1 MGLFK
6 YSIKVADE
14 KRAARAQVHD
24 VNASHKDLSQVLG
37 AIKYKTIAQATKIL
51 DEAITKTK
59 AIPYK
64 KFATRLGHRSELGG
78 RKGRYPIKE
87 AKVALELLK
96 NAVANAEAKGL
107 DKEKLVVAG
116 ECAHKQNLFMRAR
129 KYWASGINIGYGRQS
144 YASKYVTCWAEIALV
159 EREPRQKKAIQGKKT
174 EENSVKPE
182 TKPLHKTEPAKV
194 VAKQSANKE
203 TISKPAANEES
214 KTKQTIEAIN

>member
-14 KRAARAQVHD
+14 KKAARAQVHD

-37 AIKYKTIAQATKIL
+37 AIKYKTIAQAMKIL
-51 DEAITKTK
+51 QEAITKTK

-78 RKGRYPIKE
+78 KKGRYPIKE
-87 AKVALELLK
+87 AKVALDLLK
-96 NAVANAEAKGL
+96 NAVANAESKGL
-107 DKEKLVVAG
+107 DKEKLIIAG

-129 KYWASGINIGYGRQS
+129 KYWASGIIIGYGRQS
-144 YASKYVTCWAEIALV
+144 YASKYVTCWAEIALI
-159 EREPRQKKAIQGKKT
+159 EREPRSKKAIEGKKIG
-174 EENSVKPE
+174 EKNSAKPE
-182 TKPLHKTEPAKV
+182 TKTLHTAAV
-194 VAKQSANKE
+194 
-203 TISKPAANEES
+203 KPAVKTHVKKEAPQIVAAEEI

>member
-14 KRAARAQVHD
+14 KKAARAQVHD

-37 AIKYKTIAQATKIL
+37 AIKYKTIAQAMKIL
-51 DEAITKTK
+51 QEAITKTK

-78 RKGRYPIKE
+78 KKGRYPIKE
-87 AKVALELLK
+87 AKVALDLLK
-96 NAVANAEAKGL
+96 NAVANAESKGL
-107 DKEKLVVAG
+107 DKEKLIIAG

-129 KYWASGINIGYGRQS
+129 KYWASGIIIGYGRQS
-144 YASKYVTCWAEIALV
+144 YASKYVTCWAEIALI
-159 EREPRQKKAIQGKKT
+159 EREPRSKKAIEGKKIG
-174 EENSVKPE
+174 EKNSAKSETKTLHTAAVKPAV
-182 TKPLHKTEPAKV
+182 KTHVKKEAPKI
-194 VAKQSANKE
+194 VAA
-203 TISKPAANEES
+203 EEI